1 MPSLRLLHLT
11 FAGYGKPT
19 AQIIFGPRLTV
30 VYGASDTGK
39 SFVAE
44 AIDYMLGARRLNVI
58 PEAEGYTQILLGIAL
73 PDGTVVTLMR
83 PLDSPR
89 INIYRADLRDL
100 VHRAPDSTVSA
111 QVSGKSSNNIS
122 SYLLERLGLGTV
134 LISTNDN
141 GGTKALNFR
150 DLVHLCLVTETQMVS
165 KTSPVLR
172 TPAASGQTAH
182 KSVLKL
188 LLTGAGE
195 QPVTLGPNPGQ
206 RRVHKGKILLL
217 DQLSLDLQ
225 RKLQVDANQGAL
237 EEQLR
242 RILAQLDA
250 QASSLREV
258 SARQAQVVA
267 RRAALS
273 VTLGQHVQRL
283 AELDNLLGRFGLLA
297 SQYESDLERL
307 TMVNEAGNLLGYFRT
322 GTCVF
327 CGADPEHQRVGG
339 HGAQETTA
347 LHSAVAEESTKTRHL
362 LADLLSTVEDLR
374 VQRQEA
380 LAEQAASSE
389 QAATCDVQIARIE
402 EQELRPLESQ
412 AAELMNAR
420 SRVEQELGL
429 HARLQEFEDVRAG
442 LVADGSAPSGR
453 PSGSIPARTVVAFER
468 AVQRTLD
475 AWHVRRTGEVSYDQY
490 VAELAIGERP
500 RAAHGKGMRAV
511 LHAAFTVALADLC
524 LSQEQ
529 NHPGFVVLDSPLV
542 TFREPG
548 LPENGPGEGV
558 AEYFY
563 RHLFTAFAGQA
574 IVVENGDPPADVV
587 DHAQVYM
594 FSREAHGQRFG
605 FFPVNAASR

>member
-11 FAGYGKPT
+11 FAGYEKR
-19 AQIIFGPRLTV
+19 AARIVFGPRLTV

-39 SFVAE
+39 SFVTE
-44 AIDYMLGARRLNVI
+44 SIDYMLGARRLNVI

-73 PDGTVVTLMR
+73 PDDTVITLMR

-89 INIYRADLRDL
+89 ISIYREDLHDL

-122 SYLLERLGLGTV
+122 SYLLEQLGLGTA
-134 LISTNDN
+134 LISTNDT
-141 GGTKALNFR
+141 GGTKALSFR

-188 LLTGAGE
+188 LLTGGGE
-195 QPVTLGPNPGQ
+195 QPTAAGPNSGQ

-217 DQLSLDLQ
+217 DELSLGLQ
-225 RKLQVDANQGAL
+225 RKLRTDSNQSTL
-237 EEQLR
+237 EGQLR
-242 RILAQLDA
+242 RILTQLDA

-267 RRAALS
+267 RRAVLS
-273 VTLGQHVQRL
+273 VDLGQHVQRL
-283 AELDNLLGRFGLLA
+283 AEVDNLLGRFRLLS

-307 TMVNEAGNLLGYFRT
+307 AMVSEAGNLLGYFRT

-327 CGADPEHQRVGG
+327 CGADPEHQHAGIDGVR
-339 HGAQETTA
+339 ETTA
-347 LHSAVAEESTKTRHL
+347 LHGALAAEGAKTRHL

-374 VQRQEA
+374 VQRGEVLVEQTA
-380 LAEQAASSE
+380 SNEQAA
-389 QAATCDVQIARIE
+389 ACDAQIAQIE
-402 EQELRPLESQ
+402 ERELRPLEAQ
-412 AAELMNAR
+412 AAELMSAR

-429 HARLQEFEDVRAG
+429 HARLQELEDVRAG
-442 LVADGSAPSGR
+442 LVADGAAPSGR
-453 PSGSIPARTVVAFER
+453 PSGSIPSRTVVAFER
-468 AVQRTLD
+468 AIQRTLD

-490 VAELAIGERP
+490 AAEMAIGERP

-524 LSQEQ
+524 LSEEQ
-529 NHPGFVVLDSPLV
+529 HHPGFVVLDSPLV

-558 AEYFY
+558 PDYFY
-563 RHLFTAFAGQA
+563 RHLFSAFAGQA

-587 DHAQVYM
+587 DHAEVYM
-594 FSREAHGQRFG
+594 FSRETHGQRFG
-605 FFPVNAASR
+605 FFPVHGTDA